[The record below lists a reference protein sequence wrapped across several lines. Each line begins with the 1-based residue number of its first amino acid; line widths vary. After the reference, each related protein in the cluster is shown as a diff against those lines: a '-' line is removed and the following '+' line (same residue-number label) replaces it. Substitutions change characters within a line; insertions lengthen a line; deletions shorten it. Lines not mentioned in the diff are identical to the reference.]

1 MTHILS
7 VEPAYLCFNIN
18 SIETLGVGQSLKW
31 LQKIKL
37 VLFPC
42 RGHKS
47 CWLTMMMFWISG
59 RKFMKIGNVIKC
71 EALHS
76 TLINKGSCALEE
88 RVTPS
93 GRRN

>member
-1 MTHILS
+1 MFQHKHHRDSWCGS
-7 VEPAYLCFNIN
+7 VTEM
-18 SIETLGVGQSLKW
+18 V
-31 LQKIKL
+31 QKIKL
-37 VLFPC
+37 VVFPC
-42 RGHKS
+42 RGHKN
-47 CWLTMMMFWISG
+47 CWLTMMMFWNSG
-59 RKFMKIGNVIKC
+59 RKFMKIGNVIKW